1 MDPPQGVVQDLVDVE
16 KAESDVYSKSN
27 GEASNSDLSA
37 HHEEAVEIR
46 DIDPEKAEG
55 KPHANE
61 AAIALSKT
69 QSNQPYTIFSERA
82 KLTIVIMVSIS
93 ALISPFAATLYYPA
107 LNALAA
113 ALDVT
118 PALINLSITTYM

>member
-1 MDPPQGVVQDLVDVE
+1 MDPVQGVVQDIVDVE
-16 KAESDVYSKSN
+16 KAESDAYSRSN
-27 GEASNSDLSA
+27 AEASDSDLSG
-37 HHEEAVEIR
+37 HHEEAVEAR
-46 DIDPEKAEG
+46 DADPEKGEG
-55 KPHANE
+55 KACTTE
-61 AAIALSKT
+61 ASVSLSKT